1 MLEIFTIGGGEYI
14 VNVLNAV
21 SAWCGGGGFRSLLR
35 VVMVIGL
42 MYSLLVVAF
51 SMNWRAWLNWF
62 LGATLMYGAL
72 IVPTTSV
79 KVTDRL
85 NPALPA
91 AVVDNVPVG
100 LAVVASISSQ
110 MGDWMTRT
118 AETVFT
124 MPDALKLSTNG
135 MIYGS
140 RLFDRTREF
149 RIRDPRAKANVEEYI
164 RQCLFYDFMLGHKDI
179 GAVANSADLLTAIG
193 PGSPARGMRFV
204 LDDGTSEIRTCNSGY
219 ATLVNTTMASETNVG
234 LLYAARRL
242 YPNLADAA
250 ARTKLDT
257 DLPLIG
263 NAFFGSSQTA
273 AQLFQQRALV
283 DAFLEARANLGGADG
298 DTFSSMRADEQARN
312 TYTSIAD
319 QAMTWVPLLNIVL
332 TVVFYA
338 MFPVIFPL
346 FLLPQTGVPAVKGY
360 FTGFFYLAAWGP
372 LYAVLHMFI
381 MDRTAKG
388 MQAVTDGA
396 VTMATLADIDAVNAD
411 TATIAGFMM
420 MSIPF
425 LAAGM
430 ARGAMAISSQATSM
444 LAPAQSAAEA
454 AAVERT
460 TGNYS
465 YGNLAYQ
472 NLTGNVRQS
481 DQWNTA
487 PSHMGG
493 FGKTG
498 FQEASGIGSF
508 STADGTQLFDA
519 RGGMSSLSY
528 TPTATSGF
536 TSDMSRALSDG
547 HSRVES
553 TRQTATDR
561 WSATSTAAAELMKS
575 AETRTSSSTETGSG
589 LNNSVSRMHEV
600 SSSMSDTLQ
609 SRFGMSQTEAERI
622 ARVATMTGEAN
633 AMLGIPNIGGISAR
647 YAAQASRDTGKTVT
661 ADQAL
666 NDIRDYVTRESN
678 SDQARSAR
686 EDFIRQ
692 TSSSSDSRVSFLSNR
707 LGASVEE
714 SRSATVEAARSEETF
729 NRVSGEVRQAEARGF
744 RLDHNE
750 TQQFVN
756 FAQDE
761 LAKPENKALADSGWN
776 PGMVV
781 PRTALQADVRDH
793 MLDRY
798 MQQRVEDVRQE
809 LGVSIPE
816 TPALSM
822 TGPSVSS
829 PADVMTWGN
838 DRMAGVQGQGPNV
851 NVRPSSRDSGV
862 GSLVDDRLDASQDRI
877 IQGGVALGNE
887 VAGAR
892 QSARSLSEGVGDR
905 NSENLYTT
913 LTGPVTQAIYNAPG
927 VKPVVDAID
936 SAGHSVANFVA
947 GGASSGGSS
956 AVVPLE
962 RGQSPTFPVNG
973 RLSSDM
979 GRRLN
984 PVTERM
990 SNHNGQ
996 DIAAAEGTPIRP
1008 TASGTVADVGHDNS
1022 RGNYVVLDHADGSQ
1036 SKYFHMQAPSS
1047 HDVGH
1052 ELRAGDTI
1060 GRVGSTGRS
1069 TGPHLHYEIW
1079 KDGKPVDP
1087 RHYALRDRD

>member
-124 MPDALKLSTNG
+124 MPEALKLSTNG

-179 GAVANSADLLTAIG
+179 GAVANSANLLEAIG

-219 ATLVNTTMASETNVG
+219 ATLANTTMTSETNVG

-381 MDRTAKG
+381 MDRSAKG

-487 PSHMGG
+487 PSQMGG

-498 FQEASGIGSF
+498 FQQADGTSAF
-508 STADGTQLFDA
+508 STADGTSVFDT
-519 RGGMSSLSY
+519 RGGQSSLAQ
-528 TPTATSGF
+528 TPSGSSGF
-536 TSDMSRALSDG
+536 STDMKRALSDG
-547 HSRVES
+547 YGRVQS

-561 WSATSTAAAELMKS
+561 WSATATTASELMQ
-575 AETRTSSSTETGSG
+575 AVEQRRGSSVETGSG
-589 LNNSVSRMHEV
+589 LNNSISDLHDV
-600 SSSMSDTLQ
+600 SSNISSTLQ
-609 SRFGMSQTEAERI
+609 SRFGLSANEADRI
-622 ARVATMTGEAN
+622 ARTSTLTGDGSLSA
-633 AMLGIPNIGGISAR
+633 GIPGLAGIGVR
-647 YAAQASRDTGKTVT
+647 AAALATRETGRTVT
-661 ADQAL
+661 AEEAL
-666 NDIRDYVTRESN
+666 SDMRDYVSRESN
-678 SDQARSAR
+678 SSQARQAR
-686 EDFIRQ
+686 EDFTRE
-692 TSSSSDSRVSFLSNR
+692 TSSSSDSTVRSLSNR
-707 LGASVEE
+707 LGASIEQ
-714 SRSATVEAARSEETF
+714 SRAASLEASQSEETY
-729 NRVSGEVRQAEARGF
+729 RRISEDVSQAEARGF

-750 TQQFVN
+750 TQEFVTY
-756 FAQDE
+756 AQNE
-761 LAKPENKALADSGWN
+761 LAKDPILAASGWT
-776 PGMVV
+776 PGVVV
-781 PRTALQADVRDH
+781 PKTAQQEQVRDY
-793 MLDRY
+793 MLDGY
-798 MQQRVEDVRQE
+798 MRQRVNEVREE
-809 LGVSIPE
+809 LGVAVPDLPSA
-816 TPALSM
+816 TM
-822 TGPSVSS
+822 QGPSVATSD
-829 PADVMTWGN
+829 DVVAWGN
-838 DRMAGVQGQGPNV
+838 ARMAGVQSQGPDV
-851 NVRPSSRDSGV
+851 DVRASSGDPDVARTVS
-862 GSLVDDRLDASQDRI
+862 DRLEASDDRI
-877 IQGGVALGNE
+877 IQSGVGLGNE
-887 VAGAR
+887 LASGRQQARAVGAEVGER
-892 QSARSLSEGVGDR
+892 NHATLARTMPGLS
-905 NSENLYTT
+905 
-913 LTGPVTQAIYNAPG
+913 NALEAL
-927 VKPVVDAID
+927 D
-936 SAGHSVANFVA
+936 
-947 GGASSGGSS
+947 GGRSGTS
-956 AVVPLE
+956 AVVPLD
-962 RGQSPTFPVNG
+962 RGQSPTFPVSG

-979 GRRLN
+979 GRRVN

-996 DIAAAEGTPIRP
+996 DIAAPAGTPIRP
-1008 TASGTVADVGHDNS
+1008 TASGTVAQVGYDES
-1022 RGNYVVLDHADGSQ
+1022 RGNYAVLDHADGSQ
-1036 SKYFHMQAPSS
+1036 SKYFHMQSASNY
-1047 HDVGH
+1047 DVGH
-1052 ELRAGDTI
+1052 ELRAGDAI

-1069 TGPHLHYEIW
+1069 TGPHLHYELW
-1079 KDGKPVDP
+1079 KNGQPVDP
-1087 RHYALRDRD
+1087 RRYALRDTE